1 MVVVDGRWGIG
12 PSGQQHLEH
21 TKAARLP
28 ELITGYTDRQ
38 DDPEEIL
45 ERPGRLL
52 RLYGEQSG
60 GPLRDLLREQLARL
74 VPGGWIRPDE
84 L

>member
-1 MVVVDGRWGIG
+1 MVVVDGRRGIG

-45 ERPGRLL
+45 ELAGSAAPAL
-52 RLYGEQSG
+52 RRAVR